1 MMMPIHAHTRRR
13 TVSLLLAGSAVMLL
27 AGCAVGAD
35 LPPLPTAQGDD
46 YQLGTGDQVRV
57 VVFDQ
62 KQLSDDYD
70 IGQSGTIDIP
80 LLGPVRASGRT
91 ADGLAAA
98 IAAGLTRRGILRNP
112 QVAVDVR
119 RYRPFSILGEV
130 NKPGQY
136 AFEPGMTVLTAVS
149 IANGFTYR
157 AVESRVGIVRVRHG
171 RSREYKAP
179 ADALIAPGDVINVFE
194 RHF

>member
-1 MMMPIHAHTRRR
+1 MIPIHPFKRRR
-13 TVSLLLAGSAVMLL
+13 TIALLLAGSGAMLL
-27 AGCAVGAD
+27 AGCAAGAG
-35 LPPLPTAQGDD
+35 LPPLPAVHGQD
-46 YQLGTGDQVRV
+46 YLLGTGDQVRV

-62 KQLSDDYD
+62 KQLSDDYG

-98 IAAGLTRRGILRNP
+98 IAAGLTRRGILRDP

-157 AVESRVGIVRVRHG
+157 AVESEVGVVRVRHG
-171 RSREYKAP
+171 VAREYKAP
-179 ADALIAPGDVINVFE
+179 ADALIAPGDVIKVFE